1 MDTVFD
7 LLMFLIYVT
16 TKHSQRNKN
25 SKLLNIV
32 FSLKS
37 EASNSKPLLDVG
49 IFKKKDKLKMTVEH
63 ELNLS
68 SVKMQFHGVQ
78 TSSVGSEIILIRE
91 GLDSKP
97 LACNSY
103 LTHKST
109 RVSRT
114 DGCRDYLNLLPYDKS
129 TWSKLTYFITSAIR

>member
-1 MDTVFD
+1 MRDNVLKINLKKNKPGCHQCYVDTVFD

-68 SVKMQFHGVQ
+68 SVKMQFHGV
-78 TSSVGSEIILIRE
+78 
-91 GLDSKP
+91 
-97 LACNSY
+97 
-103 LTHKST
+103 
-109 RVSRT
+109 
-114 DGCRDYLNLLPYDKS
+114 
-129 TWSKLTYFITSAIR
+129 